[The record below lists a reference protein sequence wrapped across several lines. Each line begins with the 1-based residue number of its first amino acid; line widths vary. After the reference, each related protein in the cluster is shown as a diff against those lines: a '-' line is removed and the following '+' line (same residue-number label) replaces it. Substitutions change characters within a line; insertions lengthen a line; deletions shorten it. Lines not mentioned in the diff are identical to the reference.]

1 MAGILGDVDLALG
14 PFIDGKMISLR
25 FCTVVETAL
34 DGDFYGLKNLVTE
47 LISYPRP
54 VDVLCAPGDEDGLV
68 AEHLVVL
75 VLRGGPSAPLA
86 RLALLRR
93 LVLLRASVHVSVV
106 PDLRG
111 RGGQVGRNAGQDYNA
126 IAFLISKN

>member
-1 MAGILGDVDLALG
+1 M
-14 PFIDGKMISLR
+14 
-25 FCTVVETAL
+25 VETAL
-34 DGDFYGLKNLVTE
+34 DGDFYGLKNLMSE

-68 AEHLVVL
+68 AEHVVVL

-86 RLALLRR
+86 RLAVLRR
-93 LVLLRASVHVSVV
+93 LVLLRAPRVHVRVV

-111 RGGQVGRNAGQDYNA
+111 RGGQVGRDAEQDYNA
-126 IAFLISKN
+126 IAFLIS